1 VITDTPERTSD
12 TMLKGSVALVT
23 GGGRGIGRAIAEA
36 FATRGT
42 RVAVAARSNG
52 EVESVA
58 KALSANGG
66 SSLGVTCDV
75 TNARDVARAFEQTAA
90 ALGPVDILVNC
101 AGYAESA
108 PFVRLDEALWRR
120 TLDINLTGTYLCTR
134 AALPGMIERRRGRIL
149 NIASIAGRVGFPYTA
164 AYCAAKHGVLG
175 MTRALAL
182 EVATQGITVNAVC
195 PGWVETDMTKSSI
208 ARIVEK
214 TGRSPEEARRTLEM
228 MSPQR
233 RLIRPDEVAAVVVFL
248 ASDEAAGITGQ
259 AIDVDGG
266 EVMA

>member
-1 VITDTPERTSD
+1 
-12 TMLKGSVALVT
+12 MLKGTVAFVT

-36 FATRGT
+36 FAAGGAK
-42 RVAVAARSNG
+42 VAVAARSRD
-52 EVESVA
+52 EVDAVA
-58 KALSANGG
+58 RSLSANG
-66 SSLGVTCDV
+66 SSSIGVTCDV
-75 TNARDVARAFEQTAA
+75 TNAQNVAAALERTAA
-90 ALGPVDILVNC
+90 ALGPVEILVNC
-101 AGYAESA
+101 AGYVESA
-108 PFVRLDEALWRR
+108 PLVRLDEELWRR
-120 TLDINLTGTYLCTR
+120 TLDINLTGTYLCMR
-134 AALPGMIERRRGRIL
+134 AVLPEMIDRRRGRIL

-175 MTRALAL
+175 LTRSVAL

-195 PGWVETDMTKSSI
+195 PGWVDTDMTSASI

-214 TGRSPEEARRTLEM
+214 TGRTPEEARRTLEL

-233 RLIRPDEVAAVVVFL
+233 RLIRPDEVAAVAVFL